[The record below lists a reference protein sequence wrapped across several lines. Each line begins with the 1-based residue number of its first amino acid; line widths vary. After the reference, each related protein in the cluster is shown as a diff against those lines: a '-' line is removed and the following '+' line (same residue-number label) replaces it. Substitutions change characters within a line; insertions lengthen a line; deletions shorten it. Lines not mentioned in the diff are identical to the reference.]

1 MRSGKLNDT
10 IATMVKIRLVRF
22 GRTHKP
28 FYRIA
33 AMNSAEKRNGKVLEY
48 IGTYNPISDPKEII
62 IDMTKYDK
70 WTQYGAQPT
79 DTVASLVKKHQATK

>member
-1 MRSGKLNDT
+1 
-10 IATMVKIRLVRF
+10 MVKIRLVRF

-28 FYRIA
+28 YYRIA
-33 AMNSAEKRNGKVLEY
+33 AMNSTTKRNGKVLEY
-48 IGTYNPISDPKEII
+48 IGTYNPITDPKEIA

-79 DTVASLVKKHQATK
+79 ATVASLVKKQQTAK